1 MKPMLRVP
9 RAAAVLATI
18 LVATATGGAMVAL
31 GDAEDAPAQSP
42 AMRVRIA
49 AQAAESALGLV
60 KPAQG
65 WIRLPTVPLRDRRL
79 IGSRAVESGN
89 LSHEERAKLKAH
101 ATLWVTSSTPR
112 AILAYVRSRL
122 PHDAKAQ
129 GESTVGTS
137 PRPVGPPGPNTL
149 SEIRR
154 HEKVEFWSQ
163 EFTLPPASDVLRSRA
178 LTVYIARA
186 TGGRF
191 VIRLEGRA
199 VWEGVRPSYSLLG
212 TNVHVITI
220 TNTFPAKRSVGPS
233 SAIISNPSL
242 VQELVALVNSIPVFE
257 DKGAAFSCPSEK
269 PEATSETETPEATS
283 ESNFVLTFAE
293 QPSAAPLATLEGQ
306 PYACGESFLPII
318 SVAGHPSLE
327 LGVEPALVRMINRDA
342 GLHLPQG

>member
-1 MKPMLRVP
+1 
-9 RAAAVLATI
+9 
-18 LVATATGGAMVAL
+18 
-31 GDAEDAPAQSP
+31 
-42 AMRVRIA
+42 MRVRIA

-65 WIRLPTVPLRDRRL
+65 WTRLSTVPLRERRL
-79 IGSRAVESGN
+79 IGSAAVEGGN
-89 LSHEERAKLKAH
+89 LSHEERAKLKAR
-101 ATLWVTSSTPR
+101 ATLWVTRSTPR

-129 GESTVGTS
+129 GESTAGTS
-137 PRPVGPPGPNTL
+137 PRPVGPIGPNTL
-149 SEIRR
+149 SEIQR

-199 VWEGVRPSYSLLG
+199 VWMGVRPSYSLLG

-220 TNTFPAKRSVGPS
+220 TNTFPAKRNVGRSP
-233 SAIISNPSL
+233 AIISNPSL

-257 DKGAAFSCPSEK
+257 DKGAEFGCPSEK
-269 PEATSETETPEATS
+269 PQATAAG
-283 ESNFVLTFAE
+283 NFVLTFAE
-293 QPSAAPLATLEGQ
+293 QPTAAPLATLEGQ
-306 PYACGESFLPII
+306 PYACGESFLPTV
-318 SVAGHPSLE
+318 SVPGHPPLE
-327 LGVEPALVRMINRDA
+327 LDVEPVLVKMINRIA
-342 GLHLPQG
+342 GLQLPQG

>member
-1 MKPMLRVP
+1 MKPVLVVP
-9 RAAAVLATI
+9 RAATVLATI
-18 LVATATGGAMVAL
+18 VVAATAGGTMVAL
-31 GDAEDAPAQSP
+31 GDAEEASSQST

-65 WIRLPTVPLRDRRL
+65 WTRLPTVPLRERRL

-89 LSHEERAKLKAH
+89 LSHEERAKLEAH
-101 ATLWVTSSTPR
+101 ATLWVTRSTPR

-129 GESTVGTS
+129 GESTAGTS

-149 SEIRR
+149 SEIQR

-178 LTVYIARA
+178 LTVYIART

-220 TNTFPAKRSVGPS
+220 TNTFPAKRNVGPS

-257 DKGAAFSCPSEK
+257 DKGAEFSCPSEK
-269 PEATSETETPEATS
+269 PETEKPETMAAGY
-283 ESNFVLTFAE
+283 FVLTFAE
-293 QPSAAPLATLEGQ
+293 QPTAVALATLEGQ
-306 PYACGESFLPII
+306 PYACGESFLPTI
-318 SVAGHPSLE
+318 SVPGHPPLE
-327 LGVEPALVRMINRDA
+327 LDVEPALVKIINRIA

>member
-1 MKPMLRVP
+1 MKPVLVVP
-9 RAAAVLATI
+9 RAATVLATI
-18 LVATATGGAMVAL
+18 VVAATAGGTMVAL
-31 GDAEDAPAQSP
+31 GDAEEAPSQST

-49 AQAAESALGLV
+49 AQAAASALGLV

-65 WIRLPTVPLRDRRL
+65 WTRLPTVPLRERRL

-89 LSHEERAKLKAH
+89 LSHEERAKLEAH
-101 ATLWVTSSTPR
+101 ATLWVTRSTPR

-129 GESTVGTS
+129 GESTAGTS

-149 SEIRR
+149 SEIQR

-163 EFTLPPASDVLRSRA
+163 EFTLSPASDVLRSRA
-178 LTVYIARA
+178 LTVYIART

-220 TNTFPAKRSVGPS
+220 TNTFPATRHVGPS
-233 SAIISNPSL
+233 PAIISNPSL

-257 DKGAAFSCPSEK
+257 DKGAEFSCPSEK
-269 PEATSETETPEATS
+269 PQAMPAG
-283 ESNFVLTFAE
+283 NFVLTFAE
-293 QPSAAPLATLEGQ
+293 QPTAVALATLEGQ
-306 PYACGESFLPII
+306 PYACGESFLPTI
-318 SVAGHPSLE
+318 SVPGHPPLE
-327 LGVEPALVRMINRDA
+327 LDVEPALVKMINRIA